1 VSDEDS
7 EDVTDAEVAEVRD
20 ADSTAEELD
29 GASEAD
35 ALDDDALDDD
45 ALDDDALEDD
55 EAADAT
61 VADEEPPTPPDA
73 APRRTR
79 FKVALV
85 PLALV
90 VALLASAGLATW
102 LYIAQFR
109 PDQQSNA
116 AVAAQTVKAASDG
129 AVALLSYA
137 PESMDKDFATAKT
150 HLTGDFLN
158 YYSQFTKDIVTPA
171 VKQKSVK
178 TSATIVQAAA
188 SEVKPDSAVVLL
200 FLNQTTTSKENPN
213 GSFTASSVKVGL
225 TRVDGAWLIS
235 AFDPV

>member
-1 VSDEDS
+1 VSDKDS
-7 EDVTDAEVAEVRD
+7 EDVTDAEVAEVSD

-29 GASEAD
+29 GTSEAD
-35 ALDDDALDDD
+35 ALDD
-45 ALDDDALEDD
+45 
-55 EAADAT
+55 AAT
-61 VADEEPPTPPDA
+61 TADEEPPTPPDA

-129 AVALLSYA
+129 AIALLSYA